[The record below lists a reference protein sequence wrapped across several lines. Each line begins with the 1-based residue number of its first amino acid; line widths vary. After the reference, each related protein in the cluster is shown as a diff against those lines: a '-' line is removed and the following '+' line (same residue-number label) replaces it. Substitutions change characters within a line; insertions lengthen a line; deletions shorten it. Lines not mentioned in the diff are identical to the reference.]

1 MNNKNKK
8 YLVFGIIALTIL
20 VSAAGLTTAALASDT
35 SASNGTA
42 FSKIFGQKRERPQA
56 LTDAQKSEMQIKI
69 DAVKA
74 ALTAGDYNAWVTAVK
89 ALNENSQVLEK
100 INSSNFSRYVE
111 VNKLQEQS
119 NSILKDLGVEG
130 CGMGIGMGMGR
141 NGGHGML
148 GGLGLG
154 GSGRGFNK

>member
-20 VSAAGLTTAALASDT
+20 VSAAGLTTAAMASDT
-35 SASNGTA
+35 GAGTGKA
-42 FSKIFGQKRERPQA
+42 FNKFFGQKGERSQA
-56 LTDAQKSEMQIKI
+56 LTDAQKVEMQAKL

-89 ALNENSQVLEK
+89 ALNANSPLLEK

-111 VNKLQEQS
+111 ANKLQGQAD
-119 NSILKDLGVEG
+119 SILKDLGIEG
-130 CGMGIGMGMGR
+130 CGLGIGMG
-141 NGGHGML
+141 
-148 GGLGLG
+148 
-154 GSGRGFNK
+154 RGCNK